1 MDNPVTQDPNEQPP
15 AIPDTMTPDKP
26 NWRMPAG
33 VVAMMVW
40 IIAWTMLASEV
51 IGRLEPL
58 PQWARAMLYCIAG
71 IVWILPL
78 RPLMLWMNR
87 APAWRP

>member
-1 MDNPVTQDPNEQPP
+1 MNRDTSQPP
-15 AIPDTMTPDKP
+15 AGIPDTMTPGKP
-26 NWRMPAG
+26 NWRMPVG

-40 IIAWTMLASEV
+40 IIAWTMLASEG

-58 PQWARAMLYCIAG
+58 PQWARALLYCVAG

-78 RPLMLWMNR
+78 RPLMVWMNR
-87 APAWRP
+87 ATKG